1 MTIRRIPSLNWLRV
15 FETAARTESFAHAA
29 KLLNMSPPA
38 VSQQIKSLEGYL
50 GKALFKRGAHNVSL
64 TDEGRAFLPI
74 VQQSLSSMETTAVA
88 LFGPKESETLVIQVL
103 YLFACGWLPE
113 RLKEFE
119 KLYPGIH
126 LQITCGNTPDDFHR
140 SRPDLQLAFGSATDF
155 PENAERLIGE
165 TIIPVATPEIAE
177 QINQPTDFL
186 KHRLIE
192 VSTHQ
197 SGWMQVL
204 GSRVDG
210 DLSADYRFTDNTVTA
225 LAMAGAGYGIALA
238 RSPVSDALVES
249 NRLVPCLDSFQVA
262 GVQHYYL
269 FNPLAQSIKSS
280 ALTFQKWLKSE
291 LQKSADN

>member
-15 FETAARTESFAHAA
+15 FETAARTESFAQAA
-29 KLLNMSPPA
+29 KFLNMSPPA

-50 GKALFKRGAHNVSL
+50 GKALFKRGAHSVSL

-88 LFGPKESETLVIQVL
+88 LFGPKESETLVVQLL
-103 YLFACGWLPE
+103 YLFACSWLPE
-113 RLKEFE
+113 RLKNFE
-119 KLYPGIH
+119 ALHPDIH

-140 SRPDLQLAFGSATDF
+140 SRPDLQIAFGSATDF

-177 QINQPTDFL
+177 EISQPADFL

-249 NRLVPCLDSFQVA
+249 NGLVSCLENFQVA
-262 GVQHYYL
+262 GLQHYYL
-269 FNPLAQSIKSS
+269 FTPLAQSIKSS
-280 ALTFQKWLKSE
+280 ALIFQKWLKSE
-291 LQKSADN
+291 LQKNSIE